1 MASLTSDRLSHARL
15 GVPWKLLS
23 ALRTHYYN
31 QLRQNAQGL
40 AKLVCEH
47 LGGCALSPLALR
59 SQWEVM
65 RARQNA
71 EGTAERLVAVGER
84 RSCSTLRHRLLLF
97 KLLAPLVS

>member
-1 MASLTSDRLSHARL
+1 M
-15 GVPWKLLS
+15 
-23 ALRTHYYN
+23 RTHYYN
-31 QLRQNAQGL
+31 QFRQNTQGL